1 MVLTPDSLLALS
13 DRLDVIFSMVDIQ
26 HQLPPLRAHLC
37 PLCGATSASHWH
49 RRGERDY
56 WCCQQCQLVSV
67 PIAQHVSAAQEK
79 AEYDQHENTLDDAG
93 YRRFLARTF
102 YAVVDRMSPG
112 SEGLDFGC
120 GPGPA
125 LAAMFEEAGYP
136 VALYDLYY
144 RPDSE
149 VLQRRFD
156 FITLTEVIEH
166 LAQPAEVLASL
177 WQQLLPG
184 GLLVIQTQQ
193 VRDQAAFQQW
203 RYIHDPTHIAFYA
216 PATFRW
222 LAQWLGAVS
231 LESVAADVVVLRK
244 AEDVDDEPA

>member
-1 MVLTPDSLLALS
+1 
-13 DRLDVIFSMVDIQ
+13 MVDIK
-26 HQLPPLRAHLC
+26 HLIPAPEAHLC
-37 PLCGATSASHWH
+37 PLCGATQASHWH
-49 RRGERDY
+49 RRGKRDY
-56 WCCQQCQLVSV
+56 WCCQHCQLVRV
-67 PIAQHVSAAQEK
+67 PIQQHISADQEK
-79 AEYDQHENTLDDAG
+79 AEYDRHENTLDDAG
-93 YRRFLARTF
+93 YRRFLGRTF
-102 YAVVDRMSPG
+102 SAVVDRMPPG
-112 SEGLDFGC
+112 HHGLDFGC

-136 VALYDLYY
+136 VALYDLFY

-149 VLQRRFD
+149 VLQRRFH

-166 LAQPAEVLASL
+166 LAQPAPVLSSL

-222 LAQWLGAVS
+222 LAQWLGAAA
-231 LESVAADVVVLRK
+231 LERVAADVVVLRK
-244 AEDVDDEPA
+244 AGELGR